1 MANDK
6 PTFANN
12 MTKFG
17 TVDQQQKKLTKTL
30 GVSPNPSKISQQ
42 AAASTTQNNKIP
54 VTQVAKKEC
63 TNFCRPTGINILPLK
78 YSVARLGVK
87 PLPAQLGSNVTNV
100 PLKEY
105 KYTVRMIDS
114 GYIYLLIKRKS
125 GKKEWVAYITNKKG
139 FHQEFPVGSKA
150 PLVAQD
156 FACNKAGHSAN
167 ASLITIPSVNNDDAQ
182 TVYLL
187 HAHAP
192 LTQKMRAQFEK
203 NADQYATSGYWQKID
218 VAKGATQQHCL
229 SGTQLT
235 TIAMALESYGSARWG
250 AINKKFSEKPKEHI
264 GVALYDP
271 IGITS
276 KLNEDRN
283 ILSFQGIDSFLK
295 EDKDGF
301 SNEHKLQ
308 TMTLIDNMKQNL
320 VANSIQ
326 AKFKIIDSNEE
337 QRKKITDPYLQAAIQ
352 RAERMGDKKGL
363 ENLKNVEKNAP
374 AKAAAELG
382 KQRAEAI
389 KKATVDGN
397 NAWKKYQAQLDMNGL
412 EKFRKDVDKKSEESY
427 AAAARYVDDHY
438 NWLISPNLLKGLFYF
453 DQSEELKQGKTP
465 KESNGF
471 IFHAVIM
478 DLMYGMNLLQK
489 GKDLLNK
496 WICEKKVSDKNLFL
510 RAYCFN
516 NKRLIDEY
524 AKIFESPSSTKDLLD
539 YSKQSFGV
547 FTAADAAFDSWLGS
561 IEGKKFIS
569 AQNFK
574 LPEKLLYWMS
584 LMLNTALKEF
594 GDIRLK
600 TLHISQITVMAT
612 QGAQR
617 HTAQLLY
624 LRSGNLAQQVP
635 LMRLMY
641 NLEFRAAAIAALPQ
655 TGTTYTYRN
664 TRAVEIKNSVSLA
677 VKGQPDIT
685 KNRILAIVGI
695 FELLNFYF
703 QYDAWK
709 SDIKDKPELSV
720 QLVGSMFSVSAVAFD
735 MLGESWSR
743 KTVTGAAASAA
754 AFRLTAGSLGTLGAI
769 AGLYIDTKNITET
782 NSNIIKVVLGARLI
796 ISLSLFV
803 GQVGLLLS
811 SVTPFLKESIFKRGI
826 VKITTARLTAFLM
839 GARVVA
845 GLTFISVGLVV
856 VEVLLK
862 KYVLDDAMED
872 WCQKT
877 AFKLVSDPKKE
888 SMFKSTFRNE
898 KKFKNIDEE
907 YEEFM
912 KAIVSV

>member
-12 MTKFG
+12 IKKFG
-17 TVDQQQKKLTKTL
+17 TVDQQQKKLTQTL

-54 VTQVAKKEC
+54 VAQVAKKEC
-63 TNFCRPTGINILPLK
+63 TNFCRPTGINLLPLK
-78 YSVARLGVK
+78 YSVARVGGK
-87 PLPAQLGSNVTNV
+87 PLPAQLGTNVTNV

-139 FHQEFPVGSKA
+139 FHQEFPIGSKA

-192 LTQKMRAQFEK
+192 FTQKMRAQFEK
-203 NADQYATSGYWQKID
+203 NADQYVTSGYWQKID
-218 VAKGATQQHCL
+218 VTKGATQQHCL
-229 SGTQLT
+229 SNAQLST
-235 TIAMALESYGSARWG
+235 VATPLETYGSNRWG

-264 GVALYDP
+264 GIALYDP

-283 ILSFQGIDSFLK
+283 ILSFAGIDSFLK
-295 EDKDGF
+295 ENKDGF

-308 TMTLIDNMKQNL
+308 TMTLIDNIESTLKQNL
-320 VANSIQ
+320 IS
-326 AKFKIIDSNEE
+326 AKFKQIETQKNTALGHLQYDP
-337 QRKKITDPYLQAAIQ
+337 RITAHL
-352 RAERMGDKKGL
+352 DKKTL
-363 ENLKNVEKNAP
+363 DQVKKNVEKT
-374 AKAAAELG
+374 AEQH
-382 KQRAEAI
+382 KISAHQEAI
-389 KKATVDGN
+389 VKGDKAW
-397 NAWKKYQAQLDMNGL
+397 AKYREELDMDAL
-412 EKFRKDVDKKSEESY
+412 DKFRQDVDKKSEESY

-438 NWLISPNLLKGLFYF
+438 NWLVSSNLLKGLFYF

-516 NKRLIDEY
+516 NKTLMDEY
-524 AKIFESPSSTKDLLD
+524 AKIFESTISAKSLLD
-539 YSKQSFGV
+539 YSKQGFGI

-561 IEGKKFIS
+561 IEGKKFIT

-574 LPEKLLYWMS
+574 TPEKLLYWVS

-624 LRSGNLAQQVP
+624 LRSGSLAQQVP
-635 LMRLMY
+635 LARLMY
-641 NLEFRAAAIAALPQ
+641 NLEFRAAAIASLPQ
-655 TGTTYTYRN
+655 TGTRYTYRN

-685 KNRILAIVGI
+685 KNRILAIVGV

-735 MLGESWSR
+735 MLGESWGR
-743 KTVTGAAASAA
+743 KTVAGAAASAA
-754 AFRLTAGSLGTLGAI
+754 AFRLTAGSLGTLGGI
-769 AGLYIDTKNITET
+769 TGLYVDGVNIREEKSAIIKGLLVLRWTTSLAFTIGQAGALASAVINYTKNAFIKEALRKFTE
-782 NSNIIKVVLGARLI
+782 NA
-796 ISLSLFV
+796 
-803 GQVGLLLS
+803 
-811 SVTPFLKESIFKRGI
+811 I
-826 VKITTARLTAFLM
+826 VAYLM
-839 GARVVA
+839 GARVIL
-845 GLTFISVGLVV
+845 GLNILTLGLIAL
-856 VEVLLK
+856 ESALRAW
-862 KYVLDDAMED
+862 VLDDAMQD

-877 AFKLVSDPKKE
+877 AFKLASDPKKE
-888 SMFKSTFRNE
+888 SILKSASRNE
-898 KKFKNIDEE
+898 EKFKTADEE

>member
-6 PTFANN
+6 PTFAKQ
-12 MTKFG
+12 MKKFG
-17 TVDQQQKKLTKTL
+17 TPAQQEQKVVQKL

-54 VTQVAKKEC
+54 VTQMSKKEC

-87 PLPAQLGSNVTNV
+87 PLPAQLGANVTNV
-100 PLKEY
+100 SLKEY
-105 KYTVRMIDS
+105 KYTVRMINS

-139 FHQEFPVGSKA
+139 FHQEFPIGSKA
-150 PLVAQD
+150 PIVAQD

-167 ASLITIPSVNNDDAQ
+167 ASLITIPSINNDDAQ

-192 LTQKMRAQFEK
+192 LTKKMREQFEK

-218 VAKGATQQHCL
+218 VTKGAVQQHCL
-229 SGTQLT
+229 SSTQLS
-235 TIAMALESYGSARWG
+235 AVALPLESFGSARWG

-264 GVALYDP
+264 SVALYDP

-283 ILSFQGIDSFLK
+283 ILSFKGVDNFLK
-295 EDKDGF
+295 ENKDGF

-308 TMTLIDNMKQNL
+308 TMTLIDNIESTLKQNL
-320 VANSIQ
+320 IS
-326 AKFKIIDSNEE
+326 AKFKQIETQKNTVLGHLRYDP
-337 QRKKITDPYLQAAIQ
+337 RITAHL
-352 RAERMGDKKGL
+352 DKKTL
-363 ENLKNVEKNAP
+363 DQVKKNIEKT
-374 AKAAAELG
+374 AEQH
-382 KQRAEAI
+382 KVSAHQEAI
-389 KKATVDGN
+389 VQGNKAWGEYR
-397 NAWKKYQAQLDMNGL
+397 KELDMDAL
-412 EKFRKDVDKKSEESY
+412 DKFRKDVDKKSEESY

-438 NWLISPNLLKGLFYF
+438 NWLVSSNLLKGLFYF
-453 DQSEELKQGKTP
+453 DQSEELKQGKVS

-516 NKRLIDEY
+516 NKVLMDEY
-524 AKIFESPSSTKDLLD
+524 AKIFESPSSAKDLLD
-539 YSKQSFGV
+539 YSKQSFSM
-547 FTAADAAFDSWLGS
+547 FSAADAAFDSWLSS
-561 IEGKKFIS
+561 IEGRKFIS
-569 AQNFK
+569 ANDFK
-574 LPEKLLYWMS
+574 WPDKLFYWIS

-600 TLHISQITVMAT
+600 TLYISQITVMAT
-612 QGAQR
+612 HGAQR

-635 LMRLMY
+635 LTRLMY
-641 NLEFRAAAIAALPQ
+641 NLEFRNVAIASLPQ
-655 TGTTYTYRN
+655 SGMAYTYRN
-664 TRAVEIKNSVSLA
+664 TRAIEIKNSVSLA

-685 KNRILAIVGI
+685 KNRILAIVGV

-735 MLGESWSR
+735 MLGESWGR
-743 KTVTGAAASAA
+743 KTINGAAASAA
-754 AFRLTAGSLGTLGAI
+754 AFRLTAGSLGILGGI
-769 AGLYIDTKNITET
+769 AGLYSDKVSYDDSSSLIVKR
-782 NSNIIKVVLGARLI
+782 IILIRMAANLAVL
-796 ISLSLFV
+796 V
-803 GQVGLLLS
+803 GQAGVLAS
-811 SVTPFLKESIFKRGI
+811 AVIQYTEI
-826 VKITTARLTAFLM
+826 VFIKKALTKFTSNALVAFLM

-845 GLTFISVGLVV
+845 GLNLLTLGLISV
-856 VEVLLK
+856 EILLK
-862 KYVLDDAMED
+862 KYILDDAMKD

-888 SMFKSTFRNE
+888 SILKSASRNE
-898 KKFKNIDEE
+898 KKFQTADEE

>member
-6 PTFANN
+6 PIFAKQ
-12 MTKFG
+12 MKKFG
-17 TVDQQQKKLTKTL
+17 TPAQQEQKVVQKL

-54 VTQVAKKEC
+54 VTQMSKKEC

-87 PLPAQLGSNVTNV
+87 PLPAQLGANVTNV

-139 FHQEFPVGSKA
+139 FHQEFPIGSKA
-150 PLVAQD
+150 PIVAQD

-192 LTQKMRAQFEK
+192 LTKKMREQFEK

-218 VAKGATQQHCL
+218 VTKGAVQQHCL
-229 SGTQLT
+229 SSAQLS
-235 TIAMALESYGSARWG
+235 AVALPLESYGSARWG

-283 ILSFQGIDSFLK
+283 IFSFKGVDSFLK
-295 EDKDGF
+295 ENKDGF

-308 TMTLIDNMKQNL
+308 TMTLIDNIESTLKQNL
-320 VANSIQ
+320 IS
-326 AKFKIIDSNEE
+326 AKFKNIEANKNTALGHLQYDPRITAHLDKKTVDQVKKNIEKTAE
-337 QRKKITDPYLQAAIQ
+337 QHKVSAHQEAIVK
-352 RAERMGDKKGL
+352 GDK
-363 ENLKNVEKNAP
+363 AW
-374 AKAAAELG
+374 AKYRKE
-382 KQRAEAI
+382 
-389 KKATVDGN
+389 
-397 NAWKKYQAQLDMNGL
+397 LDMDAL
-412 EKFRKDVDKKSEESY
+412 DKFRKDVDKKSEESY

-438 NWLISPNLLKGLFYF
+438 NWLVSSNLLKGLFYF
-453 DQSEELKQGKTP
+453 DQSEELKEGKVS

-496 WICEKKVSDKNLFL
+496 WICEKKVPDKNLFL

-516 NKRLIDEY
+516 NKVLMDEY
-524 AKIFESPSSTKDLLD
+524 AKIFESPSSAKDLLD
-539 YSKQSFGV
+539 YSKQG
-547 FTAADAAFDSWLGS
+547 FTTFKEADAAFDSWLSS
-561 IEGKKFIS
+561 IEGRKFIS
-569 AQNFK
+569 ANDFK
-574 LPEKLLYWMS
+574 WPDKLFYWIS

-594 GDIRLK
+594 GDIRLR
-600 TLHISQITVMAT
+600 TINISTITIMARE
-612 QGAQR
+612 GAQR

-635 LMRLMY
+635 LTRLMY
-641 NLEFRAAAIAALPQ
+641 NLEFRNAAIASLPQ
-655 TGTTYTYRN
+655 SGMAYTYRN
-664 TRAVEIKNSVSLA
+664 TRAIEIKNSVSLA

-685 KNRILAIVGI
+685 KNRILAIVGV

-735 MLGESWSR
+735 MLGESWGR
-743 KTVTGAAASAA
+743 KTINGAAASAA
-754 AFRLTAGSLGTLGAI
+754 AFRLTAGSLGILGGI
-769 AGLYIDTKNITET
+769 AGLYSDKVSYDDS
-782 NSNIIKVVLGARLI
+782 NSLIVKRIILIRMAANLAVL
-796 ISLSLFV
+796 V
-803 GQVGLLLS
+803 GQAGVLAS
-811 SVTPFLKESIFKRGI
+811 AVIQYTEIVFIKR
-826 VKITTARLTAFLM
+826 ALTKFTSNALVAFLM

-845 GLTFISVGLVV
+845 GLNLLTLGLISV
-856 VEVLLK
+856 EILLK
-862 KYVLDDAMED
+862 KYILDDAMKD

-888 SMFKSTFRNE
+888 SIFKSASRNE
-898 KKFKNIDEE
+898 KKFKNADEE

>member
-6 PTFANN
+6 PTFAKQ
-12 MTKFG
+12 MKKFG
-17 TVDQQQKKLTKTL
+17 TPAQQEQKVVQKL

-54 VTQVAKKEC
+54 VTQMSKKEC

-87 PLPAQLGSNVTNV
+87 PLPAQLGGNVTNV

-139 FHQEFPVGSKA
+139 FHQEFAIGSKA
-150 PLVAQD
+150 PIVAQD

-192 LTQKMRAQFEK
+192 LTKKMREQFEK

-218 VAKGATQQHCL
+218 VTKGAVQQHCL
-229 SGTQLT
+229 SSTQLS
-235 TIAMALESYGSARWG
+235 AVALPLESYGSARWG

-283 ILSFQGIDSFLK
+283 ILSFKGVDSFLK
-295 EDKDGF
+295 ENKDGF

-308 TMTLIDNMKQNL
+308 TMTLIDNIESTLKQNL
-320 VANSIQ
+320 IS
-326 AKFKIIDSNEE
+326 AKFKNIEANKNTALGHLQYDP
-337 QRKKITDPYLQAAIQ
+337 RITAHL
-352 RAERMGDKKGL
+352 DKKTVDQVK
-363 ENLKNVEKNAP
+363 KNIEKT
-374 AKAAAELG
+374 AEQH
-382 KQRAEAI
+382 KVSAHQEAI
-389 KKATVDGN
+389 VQGNKAWGEYR
-397 NAWKKYQAQLDMNGL
+397 KELDMDAL
-412 EKFRKDVDKKSEESY
+412 DKFRKDVDKKSEESY

-438 NWLISPNLLKGLFYF
+438 NWLVSSNLLKGLFYF
-453 DQSEELKQGKTP
+453 DQSEELKEGKVS

-478 DLMYGMNLLQK
+478 DLMYGMNLLQR

-496 WICEKKVSDKNLFL
+496 WICEKKVPDKNLFL

-516 NKRLIDEY
+516 NKVLMDEY
-524 AKIFESPSSTKDLLD
+524 AKIFESPSSAKDLLD
-539 YSKQSFGV
+539 YSKQG
-547 FTAADAAFDSWLGS
+547 FTIFKEADAAFDSWLSS
-561 IEGKKFIS
+561 IEGRKFIS
-569 AQNFK
+569 ANDFK
-574 LPEKLLYWMS
+574 WPDKLFYWIS

-594 GDIRLK
+594 SDIRLK
-600 TLHISQITVMAT
+600 TIHISQISVMAT

-641 NLEFRAAAIAALPQ
+641 NLEFRDAANASLPQ
-655 TGTTYTYRN
+655 SGMAYTYRN
-664 TRAVEIKNSVSLA
+664 TRAIEIKNSVSLA

-685 KNRILAIVGI
+685 KNRILAIVGV

-720 QLVGSMFSVSAVAFD
+720 QLVGSLFSVSAVAFD
-735 MLGESWSR
+735 MLGESWGR
-743 KTVTGAAASAA
+743 KTTVDAAASAA
-754 AFRLTAGSLGTLGAI
+754 KFRLTAGSLGTLGGI
-769 AGLYIDTKNITET
+769 TGLYVDYKNIKEASSDILAT
-782 NSNIIKVVLGARLI
+782 ILI
-796 ISLSLFV
+796 F
-803 GQVGLLLS
+803 
-811 SVTPFLKESIFKRGI
+811 
-826 VKITTARLTAFLM
+826 RLTINVALTIGQAGVLASAVIQYTKYTVVKRALTKFTSNALVAFLM
-839 GARVVA
+839 GARVIA
-845 GLTFISVGLVV
+845 GLNLLTLGLMAIEVV
-856 VEVLLK
+856 LK
-862 KYVLDDAMED
+862 KWVLDDALKD

-877 AFKLVSDPKKE
+877 AFKLPSDPKKE
-888 SMFKSTFRNE
+888 SLFKSASRNE
-898 KKFKNIDEE
+898 KKFQNADEE

>member
-6 PTFANN
+6 PTFAKQ
-12 MTKFG
+12 MKKFG
-17 TVDQQQKKLTKTL
+17 TPAQQEQKVVQKL

-54 VTQVAKKEC
+54 VTQMSKKEC

-87 PLPAQLGSNVTNV
+87 PLPAQLGANVTNV

-139 FHQEFPVGSKA
+139 FHQEFPIGSKA
-150 PLVAQD
+150 PIVAQD

-192 LTQKMRAQFEK
+192 LTKKMREQFEK

-218 VAKGATQQHCL
+218 VTKGAVQQHCL
-229 SGTQLT
+229 SSAQLS
-235 TIAMALESYGSARWG
+235 AVALPLESYGSARWG

-283 ILSFQGIDSFLK
+283 IFSFKGVDSFLK
-295 EDKDGF
+295 ENKDGF

-308 TMTLIDNMKQNL
+308 TMTLIDNIESTLKQNL
-320 VANSIQ
+320 IS
-326 AKFKIIDSNEE
+326 AKFKNIEANKNTALGHLQYDPRITAHLDKKTVDQVKKNIEKTAE
-337 QRKKITDPYLQAAIQ
+337 QHKVSAHQEAIVK
-352 RAERMGDKKGL
+352 GDK
-363 ENLKNVEKNAP
+363 AW
-374 AKAAAELG
+374 AKYRKE
-382 KQRAEAI
+382 
-389 KKATVDGN
+389 
-397 NAWKKYQAQLDMNGL
+397 LDMDAL
-412 EKFRKDVDKKSEESY
+412 DKFRKDVNKKSEESY
-427 AAAARYVDDHY
+427 AAAARYVDDHF
-438 NWLISPNLLKGLFYF
+438 NWLVSSNLLKGLFYF

-496 WICEKKVSDKNLFL
+496 WICEKKVPDKNLFL

-516 NKRLIDEY
+516 NKVLMDEY
-524 AKIFESPSSTKDLLD
+524 AKIFESPSSAKDLLD
-539 YSKQSFGV
+539 FSKQG
-547 FTAADAAFDSWLGS
+547 FTIFKEADAAFDSWLGS

-569 AQNFK
+569 TNDFK
-574 LPEKLLYWMS
+574 WPDKLFYWIS

-594 GDIRLK
+594 SDIRLK
-600 TLHISQITVMAT
+600 TIHISQISVMAT
-612 QGAQR
+612 QGAQS

-635 LMRLMY
+635 LTRLMY
-641 NLEFRAAAIAALPQ
+641 NLEFRNAANASLPQ
-655 TGTTYTYRN
+655 SGMAYTYRN
-664 TRAVEIKNSVSLA
+664 TKAIEIKKSVSLA
-677 VKGQPDIT
+677 VKGQSDIT
-685 KNRILAIVGI
+685 KNRILAIVGV

-720 QLVGSMFSVSAVAFD
+720 QLVGSLFSVSAVVFD
-735 MLGESWSR
+735 MLGESWGR
-743 KTVTGAAASAA
+743 KTTVDAAASAA
-754 AFRLTAGSLGTLGAI
+754 KFRLTAGSLGTLGGI
-769 AGLYIDTKNITET
+769 TGLYVDYKNIKEASSDILAT
-782 NSNIIKVVLGARLI
+782 ILI
-796 ISLSLFV
+796 F
-803 GQVGLLLS
+803 
-811 SVTPFLKESIFKRGI
+811 
-826 VKITTARLTAFLM
+826 RLTINVALTIGQAGVLASAVIQYTKYTVVKRALTKFTSNALVAFLM
-839 GARVVA
+839 GARVIA
-845 GLTFISVGLVV
+845 GLNLLTLGLMAIEVV
-856 VEVLLK
+856 LK
-862 KYVLDDAMED
+862 KWVLDDALKD

-877 AFKLVSDPKKE
+877 AFKLPSDPKKE
-888 SMFKSTFRNE
+888 SLFKSASRNE
-898 KKFKNIDEE
+898 KKFQNADEE

>member
-6 PTFANN
+6 PTFAKQ
-12 MTKFG
+12 MKKFG
-17 TVDQQQKKLTKTL
+17 TPAQQEQKVVQKL

-54 VTQVAKKEC
+54 VTQMSKKEC

-87 PLPAQLGSNVTNV
+87 PLPAQLGANVTNV

-139 FHQEFPVGSKA
+139 FHQEFAIGSKA
-150 PLVAQD
+150 PIVAQD

-192 LTQKMRAQFEK
+192 LTKKMREKFEK

-218 VAKGATQQHCL
+218 VTKGAVQQHCL
-229 SGTQLT
+229 SSAQLS
-235 TIAMALESYGSARWG
+235 AVALPLESYGSARWG

-283 ILSFQGIDSFLK
+283 ILSFKGVDSFLK
-295 EDKDGF
+295 ENKDGF

-308 TMTLIDNMKQNL
+308 TMTLIDNIESTLKQNL
-320 VANSIQ
+320 ISS
-326 AKFKIIDSNEE
+326 KFKNIEANKNTALGHLQYDP
-337 QRKKITDPYLQAAIQ
+337 RITAHL
-352 RAERMGDKKGL
+352 DKKTVDQVK
-363 ENLKNVEKNAP
+363 KNIEKTVEQHKVSAH
-374 AKAAAELG
+374 
-382 KQRAEAI
+382 QEAI
-389 KKATVDGN
+389 VQGNKAWGEYR
-397 NAWKKYQAQLDMNGL
+397 KELDMDAL
-412 EKFRKDVDKKSEESY
+412 DKFRKDVDKKSEESY

-438 NWLISPNLLKGLFYF
+438 NWLVSSNLLKGLFYF
-453 DQSEELKQGKTP
+453 DQSEELKEGKVS

-496 WICEKKVSDKNLFL
+496 WICEKNVSDKNLFL

-516 NKRLIDEY
+516 NKVLMDEY
-524 AKIFESPSSTKDLLD
+524 AKIFESPSSAKDLLD
-539 YSKQSFGV
+539 YSKQG
-547 FTAADAAFDSWLGS
+547 FTTFKEADAAFDSWLSS
-561 IEGKKFIS
+561 IEGRKFIS
-569 AQNFK
+569 ANDFK
-574 LPEKLLYWMS
+574 WPDKLFYWIS

-594 GDIRLK
+594 GDIRLR
-600 TLHISQITVMAT
+600 TINISTITIMARE
-612 QGAQR
+612 GAQR

-635 LMRLMY
+635 LTRLMY
-641 NLEFRAAAIAALPQ
+641 NLEFRNAAIASLPQ
-655 TGTTYTYRN
+655 SDMAYTYRN
-664 TRAVEIKNSVSLA
+664 TRAIEIKNSVSLA

-685 KNRILAIVGI
+685 KNRILAIVGV

-735 MLGESWSR
+735 MLGESWGR
-743 KTVTGAAASAA
+743 KTINGAAASAA
-754 AFRLTAGSLGTLGAI
+754 AFRLTAGSLGILGGI
-769 AGLYIDTKNITET
+769 AGLYSDKVSYDDSSSLIVKR
-782 NSNIIKVVLGARLI
+782 IILIRMAANLAVL
-796 ISLSLFV
+796 V
-803 GQVGLLLS
+803 GQAGVLAS
-811 SVTPFLKESIFKRGI
+811 AVIQYTEIVFIKR
-826 VKITTARLTAFLM
+826 ALTKFTSNALVAFLM

-845 GLTFISVGLVV
+845 GLNLLTLGLISV
-856 VEVLLK
+856 EILLK
-862 KYVLDDAMED
+862 KYILDDAMKD

-888 SMFKSTFRNE
+888 SIFKSASRNE
-898 KKFKNIDEE
+898 KKFKNADEE

>member
-6 PTFANN
+6 PTFAKQ
-12 MTKFG
+12 MKKFG
-17 TVDQQQKKLTKTL
+17 TPAQQEQKVVQKL

-54 VTQVAKKEC
+54 VTQMSKKEC

-87 PLPAQLGSNVTNV
+87 PLPAQLGANVTNV
-100 PLKEY
+100 SLKEY
-105 KYTVRMIDS
+105 KYTVRMINS

-139 FHQEFPVGSKA
+139 FHQEFAIGGKA
-150 PLVAQD
+150 PIVAQD

-167 ASLITIPSVNNDDAQ
+167 ASLITIPSINNDDAQ

-192 LTQKMRAQFEK
+192 LTKKMREQFEK

-218 VAKGATQQHCL
+218 VTKGAVQQHCL
-229 SGTQLT
+229 SSAQLS
-235 TIAMALESYGSARWG
+235 AVALPLESYGSARWG

-283 ILSFQGIDSFLK
+283 ILSFRGVDSFLK
-295 EDKDGF
+295 ENKDGF

-308 TMTLIDNMKQNL
+308 TMTLIDNIESTLKQNL
-320 VANSIQ
+320 IS
-326 AKFKIIDSNEE
+326 AKFKNIEANKNTALGHLQYDP
-337 QRKKITDPYLQAAIQ
+337 RITAHL
-352 RAERMGDKKGL
+352 DKKTVDQVK
-363 ENLKNVEKNAP
+363 KNIEKTVEQHKVSAH
-374 AKAAAELG
+374 
-382 KQRAEAI
+382 QEAI
-389 KKATVDGN
+389 VQGNKAWGEYR
-397 NAWKKYQAQLDMNGL
+397 KELDMDAL
-412 EKFRKDVDKKSEESY
+412 DKFRKNVDKKSEESY

-438 NWLISPNLLKGLFYF
+438 NWLVSSNLLKGLFYF
-453 DQSEELKQGKTP
+453 DQSEELKEGKVS

-496 WICEKKVSDKNLFL
+496 WICEKNVSDKNLFL

-516 NKRLIDEY
+516 NKVLMDEY
-524 AKIFESPSSTKDLLD
+524 AKIFESPSSAKDLLD
-539 YSKQSFGV
+539 YSKQG
-547 FTAADAAFDSWLGS
+547 FTTFKEADAAFDSWLSS
-561 IEGKKFIS
+561 IEGRKFIS
-569 AQNFK
+569 ANDFK
-574 LPEKLLYWMS
+574 WPDKLFYWIS

-594 GDIRLK
+594 GDIRLR
-600 TLHISQITVMAT
+600 TINISTITIMARE
-612 QGAQR
+612 GAQR

-635 LMRLMY
+635 LTRLMY
-641 NLEFRAAAIAALPQ
+641 NLEFRNAAIASLPQ
-655 TGTTYTYRN
+655 SGMAYTYRN
-664 TRAVEIKNSVSLA
+664 TRAIEIKNSVSLA

-685 KNRILAIVGI
+685 KNRILAIVGV

-709 SDIKDKPELSV
+709 SDIKDKPELSL
-720 QLVGSMFSVSAVAFD
+720 QLTGALFNLTSATFE
-735 MLGESWSR
+735 MLGEVWS
-743 KTVTGAAASAA
+743 KKGVTVANSTAAL
-754 AFRLTAGSLGTLGAI
+754 RITAGGMGVI
-769 AGLYIDTKNITET
+769 GG
-782 NSNIIKVVLGARLI
+782 II
-796 ISLSLFV
+796 
-803 GQVGLLLS
+803 
-811 SVTPFLKESIFKRGI
+811 
-826 VKITTARLTAFLM
+826 
-839 GARVVA
+839 
-845 GLTFISVGLVV
+845 GLVV
-856 VEVLLK
+856 DSKNLKDTTNNTLKLLLTFKIAANFLLAVSQTLVFTSVVVSHIEWQLTK
-862 KYVLDDAMED
+862 KLSIKLSSSVIVARLASARFLAGINIITIGLVALEFALKNWVLDDALKD
-872 WCQKT
+872 WCQKSAFHKAKSGEKPFKT
-877 AFKLVSDPKKE
+877 A
-888 SMFKSTFRNE
+888 
-898 KKFKNIDEE
+898 DEE
-907 YEEFM
+907 YEEFN

>member
-6 PTFANN
+6 PTFAKQ
-12 MTKFG
+12 MKKFG
-17 TVDQQQKKLTKTL
+17 TPAQQEQKVVQKL

-54 VTQVAKKEC
+54 VTQMSKKEC

-87 PLPAQLGSNVTNV
+87 PLPAQLGGNVTNV

-139 FHQEFPVGSKA
+139 FHQEFPIGSKA
-150 PLVAQD
+150 PIVAQD

-192 LTQKMRAQFEK
+192 LTKKIREKFEK

-218 VAKGATQQHCL
+218 VTKGAVQQHCL
-229 SGTQLT
+229 SSAQLS
-235 TIAMALESYGSARWG
+235 AVALPLESYGSARWG

-283 ILSFQGIDSFLK
+283 ILSFKGVDSFLK
-295 EDKDGF
+295 ENKDGF

-308 TMTLIDNMKQNL
+308 TMTLIDNIESTLKQNL
-320 VANSIQ
+320 IS
-326 AKFKIIDSNEE
+326 AKFKNIEANKNTALGHLQYDP
-337 QRKKITDPYLQAAIQ
+337 RITAHL
-352 RAERMGDKKGL
+352 DKKTVDQVK
-363 ENLKNVEKNAP
+363 KNIEKTADQHKVS
-374 AKAAAELG
+374 AH
-382 KQRAEAI
+382 QEAI
-389 KKATVDGN
+389 VQGNKAWGEYR
-397 NAWKKYQAQLDMNGL
+397 KELDMDAL
-412 EKFRKDVDKKSEESY
+412 DKFRKDVDKKSEESY

-438 NWLISPNLLKGLFYF
+438 NWLVSSNLLKGLFYF
-453 DQSEELKQGKTP
+453 DQSEELKEGKVS

-496 WICEKKVSDKNLFL
+496 WICEKNVSDKNLFL

-516 NKRLIDEY
+516 NKVLMDEY
-524 AKIFESPSSTKDLLD
+524 AKIFESPSSAKDLLD
-539 YSKQSFGV
+539 YSKQG
-547 FTAADAAFDSWLGS
+547 FTTFKEADAAFDSWLSS
-561 IEGKKFIS
+561 IEGRKFIS
-569 AQNFK
+569 ANDFK
-574 LPEKLLYWMS
+574 WPDKLFYWIS

-594 GDIRLK
+594 GDIRLR
-600 TLHISQITVMAT
+600 TINISTITIMARE
-612 QGAQR
+612 GAQR

-635 LMRLMY
+635 LTRLMY
-641 NLEFRAAAIAALPQ
+641 NLEFRNAAIASLPQ
-655 TGTTYTYRN
+655 SGMAYTYRN
-664 TRAVEIKNSVSLA
+664 TRAIEIKNSVSLA

-685 KNRILAIVGI
+685 KNRILAIVGV

-709 SDIKDKPELSV
+709 SDIKDKPELSL
-720 QLVGSMFSVSAVAFD
+720 QLTGALFTLTSATFE
-735 MLGESWSR
+735 MLGEGWS
-743 KTVTGAAASAA
+743 KKGVTVANSTAAL
-754 AFRLTAGSLGTLGAI
+754 RITAGGMGVI
-769 AGLYIDTKNITET
+769 GG
-782 NSNIIKVVLGARLI
+782 II
-796 ISLSLFV
+796 
-803 GQVGLLLS
+803 
-811 SVTPFLKESIFKRGI
+811 
-826 VKITTARLTAFLM
+826 
-839 GARVVA
+839 
-845 GLTFISVGLVV
+845 GLVV
-856 VEVLLK
+856 DSKNLKDTTNNTLKLLLTFKIAANFLLAVSQTLVFTSVVVSHIEWQLTK
-862 KYVLDDAMED
+862 KLSIKLSSSVIVARLASARFLAGINIITIGLVALEFALKNWVLDDALKD
-872 WCQKT
+872 WCQKSAFHKAKSGEKPFKT
-877 AFKLVSDPKKE
+877 A
-888 SMFKSTFRNE
+888 
-898 KKFKNIDEE
+898 DEE
-907 YEEFM
+907 YEEFN

>member
-6 PTFANN
+6 PTFAKQ
-12 MTKFG
+12 MKKFG
-17 TVDQQQKKLTKTL
+17 TPAQQEQKVVQKL

-54 VTQVAKKEC
+54 VIQMSKKEC

-87 PLPAQLGSNVTNV
+87 PLPAQLGANVTNV

-139 FHQEFPVGSKA
+139 FHQEFAIGSKA
-150 PLVAQD
+150 PIVAQD

-192 LTQKMRAQFEK
+192 LTKKMREKFEK

-218 VAKGATQQHCL
+218 VTKGAVQQHCL
-229 SGTQLT
+229 SSAQLS
-235 TIAMALESYGSARWG
+235 AVALPLESYGSARWG

-283 ILSFQGIDSFLK
+283 ILSFKGVDSFLK
-295 EDKDGF
+295 ENKDGF

-308 TMTLIDNMKQNL
+308 TMTLIDNIESTLKQNL
-320 VANSIQ
+320 IS
-326 AKFKIIDSNEE
+326 AKFKNIEANKNTALGHLQYDP
-337 QRKKITDPYLQAAIQ
+337 RITAHL
-352 RAERMGDKKGL
+352 DKKTVDQVK
-363 ENLKNVEKNAP
+363 KNIEKTVEQHKVSAH
-374 AKAAAELG
+374 
-382 KQRAEAI
+382 QEAI
-389 KKATVDGN
+389 VQGNKAWGEYR
-397 NAWKKYQAQLDMNGL
+397 KELDMDAL
-412 EKFRKDVDKKSEESY
+412 DKFRKDVDKKSEESY

-438 NWLISPNLLKGLFYF
+438 NWLVSSNLLKGLFYF
-453 DQSEELKQGKTP
+453 DQSEELKEGKVS

-496 WICEKKVSDKNLFL
+496 WICEKNVSDKNLFL

-516 NKRLIDEY
+516 NKVLMDEY
-524 AKIFESPSSTKDLLD
+524 AKIFESPSSAKDLLD
-539 YSKQSFGV
+539 YSKQG
-547 FTAADAAFDSWLGS
+547 FTTFKEADAAFDSWLSS
-561 IEGKKFIS
+561 IEGRKFIS
-569 AQNFK
+569 ANDFK
-574 LPEKLLYWMS
+574 WPDKLFYWIS

-594 GDIRLK
+594 GDIRLR
-600 TLHISQITVMAT
+600 TINISTITIMAREGT
-612 QGAQR
+612 QR

-635 LMRLMY
+635 LTRLMY
-641 NLEFRAAAIAALPQ
+641 NLEFRNAAIASLPQ
-655 TGTTYTYRN
+655 SGMAYTYRN
-664 TRAVEIKNSVSLA
+664 TRAIEIKNSVSLA

-685 KNRILAIVGI
+685 KNRILAIVGV

-709 SDIKDKPELSV
+709 SDIKDKPELSL
-720 QLVGSMFSVSAVAFD
+720 QLTGALFTLTSATFE
-735 MLGESWSR
+735 MLGEVWS
-743 KTVTGAAASAA
+743 KKGVTVANSTAAL
-754 AFRLTAGSLGTLGAI
+754 RITAGGMGVI
-769 AGLYIDTKNITET
+769 GG
-782 NSNIIKVVLGARLI
+782 II
-796 ISLSLFV
+796 
-803 GQVGLLLS
+803 
-811 SVTPFLKESIFKRGI
+811 
-826 VKITTARLTAFLM
+826 
-839 GARVVA
+839 
-845 GLTFISVGLVV
+845 GLVV
-856 VEVLLK
+856 DSKNLKDTTNNTLKLLLTFKIAANFLLAVSQTLVFTSVVVSHIEWQLTK
-862 KYVLDDAMED
+862 KLSIKLSSSVIVARLASARFLAGINIITIGLVALEFALKNWVLDDALKD
-872 WCQKT
+872 WCQKSAFHKAKSGEKPFKT
-877 AFKLVSDPKKE
+877 A
-888 SMFKSTFRNE
+888 
-898 KKFKNIDEE
+898 DEE
-907 YEEFM
+907 YEEFN

>member
-6 PTFANN
+6 PTFAKQ
-12 MTKFG
+12 MKKFG
-17 TVDQQQKKLTKTL
+17 TPAQQEQKVVQKL

-54 VTQVAKKEC
+54 VTQMSKKEC

-87 PLPAQLGSNVTNV
+87 PLPAQLGANVTNV

-139 FHQEFPVGSKA
+139 FHQEFPIGSKA
-150 PLVAQD
+150 PIVAQD

-192 LTQKMRAQFEK
+192 LTKKMREQFEK

-218 VAKGATQQHCL
+218 VTKGAVQQHCL
-229 SGTQLT
+229 SSAQLS
-235 TIAMALESYGSARWG
+235 AVALPLESYGSARWG

-283 ILSFQGIDSFLK
+283 ILSFKGIDSFLK
-295 EDKDGF
+295 ENKGGF

-308 TMTLIDNMKQNL
+308 TMTLIDNIESTLKQNL
-320 VANSIQ
+320 IS
-326 AKFKIIDSNEE
+326 AKFKNIEANKNTTLGHLQYDP
-337 QRKKITDPYLQAAIQ
+337 RITAHL
-352 RAERMGDKKGL
+352 DKKTL
-363 ENLKNVEKNAP
+363 DQVKKNVEKT
-374 AKAAAELG
+374 AEQH
-382 KQRAEAI
+382 KITAHQEAI
-389 KKATVDGN
+389 VKGDKAW
-397 NAWKKYQAQLDMNGL
+397 AKYREELDMDAL
-412 EKFRKDVDKKSEESY
+412 DKFRQDVDKKSEESY

-438 NWLISPNLLKGLFYF
+438 NWLVSSNLLKGLFYF
-453 DQSEELKQGKTP
+453 DQSEELKEGKVS

-496 WICEKKVSDKNLFL
+496 WICEKKVPDKNLFL

-516 NKRLIDEY
+516 NKVLMDEY
-524 AKIFESPSSTKDLLD
+524 AKIFESPSSAKDLLD
-539 YSKQSFGV
+539 YSKQGFSM

-569 AQNFK
+569 ANDFK
-574 LPEKLLYWMS
+574 RPDKLFYWIS
-584 LMLNTALKEF
+584 LMLNTVLKEF
-594 GDIRLK
+594 GDIRLR
-600 TLHISQITVMAT
+600 TINISTITIMARE
-612 QGAQR
+612 GAQR

-635 LMRLMY
+635 LTRLMY
-641 NLEFRAAAIAALPQ
+641 NLEFRNAAIASLPQ
-655 TGTTYTYRN
+655 SGMAYTYRN
-664 TRAVEIKNSVSLA
+664 TRAIEIRNSVSLA

-685 KNRILAIVGI
+685 KNRILAIVGV

-709 SDIKDKPELSV
+709 SDIKDKPELSL
-720 QLVGSMFSVSAVAFD
+720 QLTGALFTLTSATFE
-735 MLGESWSR
+735 MLGEVWS
-743 KTVTGAAASAA
+743 KKGVTVANSTAAL
-754 AFRLTAGSLGTLGAI
+754 RITAGGMGVIGGIIGLVVDSKNLKDTTNNTLKVLLTFKIAANSLLAVSQTLVFTSVVVSH
-769 AGLYIDTKNITET
+769 IDWQLTKKL
-782 NSNIIKVVLGARLI
+782 SIK
-796 ISLSLFV
+796 
-803 GQVGLLLS
+803 LS
-811 SVTPFLKESIFKRGI
+811 SSVI
-826 VKITTARLTAFLM
+826 VARLTSARFLA
-839 GARVVA
+839 GINIITIVLVA
-845 GLTFISVGLVV
+845 LEFA
-856 VEVLLK
+856 LK
-862 KYVLDDAMED
+862 NWVLDDALKD
-872 WCQKT
+872 WCQKSAFHKAKSGEKPFKT
-877 AFKLVSDPKKE
+877 A
-888 SMFKSTFRNE
+888 
-898 KKFKNIDEE
+898 DEE
-907 YEEFM
+907 YEEFN

>member
-12 MTKFG
+12 IKKFG

-42 AAASTTQNNKIP
+42 AAASTTQNKKIP
-54 VTQVAKKEC
+54 VTQVSDKPC
-63 TNFCRPTGINILPLK
+63 PNFCRPTGINILPLK
-78 YSVARLGVK
+78 YSVARVGGK
-87 PLPAQLGSNVTNV
+87 PLPAQLGINVTNV

-139 FHQEFPVGSKA
+139 FHQEFPLGSKA
-150 PLVAQD
+150 PIVASD
-156 FACNKAGHSAN
+156 FNCNKAGHSAN
-167 ASLITIPSVNNDDAQ
+167 ASLITIPSVNNDEAQ
-182 TVYLL
+182 MVYLL

-192 LTQKMRAQFEK
+192 LTQKMRTQFEK

-229 SGTQLT
+229 SNTQLST
-235 TIAMALESYGSARWG
+235 VATPLETYGSNRWG

-264 GVALYDP
+264 GIALYDP

-283 ILSFQGIDSFLK
+283 ILSFKGVDDFLK
-295 EDKDGF
+295 EKKNGF

-308 TMTLIDNMKQNL
+308 TMTLIDNIESTLKQNL
-320 VANSIQ
+320 IS
-326 AKFKIIDSNEE
+326 AKFKQIETQKNTALGHLQYDP
-337 QRKKITDPYLQAAIQ
+337 RITAHL
-352 RAERMGDKKGL
+352 DKKTL
-363 ENLKNVEKNAP
+363 DQVKKNVEKT
-374 AKAAAELG
+374 AEQH
-382 KQRAEAI
+382 KISAHQEAI
-389 KKATVDGN
+389 VKGDKAW
-397 NAWKKYQAQLDMNGL
+397 AKYREELDMDSL
-412 EKFRKDVDKKSEESY
+412 DKFRKDVDKKSDESY
-427 AAAARYVDDHY
+427 SAAVRYVDDHY
-438 NWLISPNLLKGLFYF
+438 NWLVSSNLLKGLFYF
-453 DQSEELKQGKTP
+453 DQTEVLKQGKTP

-496 WICEKKVSDKNLFL
+496 WICEKKASDKNLFL

-516 NKRLIDEY
+516 NKILIDEY

-569 AQNFK
+569 VNDFK
-574 LPEKLLYWMS
+574 WQEKLFYWMS

-612 QGAQR
+612 QGARR

-624 LRSGNLAQQVP
+624 LRSGSLAQQLP

-641 NLEFRAAAIAALPQ
+641 NLEFRAAAIASLAQ
-655 TGTTYTYRN
+655 TGATYTYRN

-743 KTVTGAAASAA
+743 KAVTGAAASAA
-754 AFRLTAGSLGTLGAI
+754 GFRLTAGSLGTLGGITGLYVDSKTLKETNSVVIQTMLFTRILINLGLSVGQTGVLASAILQYSKNAVIKRVLTKFTANALVAFLMSARVI
-769 AGLYIDTKNITET
+769 AGLNLIT
-782 NSNIIKVVLGARLI
+782 LGLI
-796 ISLSLFV
+796 SAEI
-803 GQVGLLLS
+803 
-811 SVTPFLKESIFKRGI
+811 
-826 VKITTARLTAFLM
+826 
-839 GARVVA
+839 
-845 GLTFISVGLVV
+845 
-856 VEVLLK
+856 LLK
-862 KYVLDDAMED
+862 KYVLDDAMKD

-888 SMFKSTFRNE
+888 SILKSASRNE
-898 KKFKNIDEE
+898 EKFKTADEE

>member
-12 MTKFG
+12 IKKFG

-42 AAASTTQNNKIP
+42 AAASTTQNKKIP
-54 VTQVAKKEC
+54 VTQVSDKPC
-63 TNFCRPTGINILPLK
+63 PNFCRPTGINILPLK
-78 YSVARLGVK
+78 YSVARVGGK
-87 PLPAQLGSNVTNV
+87 PLPAQLGINVTNV

-139 FHQEFPVGSKA
+139 FHQEFPLGSKA
-150 PLVAQD
+150 PIVASD
-156 FACNKAGHSAN
+156 FNCNKAGHSAN
-167 ASLITIPSVNNDDAQ
+167 ASLITIPSVNNDEAQ
-182 TVYLL
+182 MVYLL

-192 LTQKMRAQFEK
+192 LTQKMRMQFEK

-229 SGTQLT
+229 SNTQLST
-235 TIAMALESYGSARWG
+235 VATPLETYGSNRWG

-264 GVALYDP
+264 GIALYDP

-283 ILSFQGIDSFLK
+283 ILSFKGVDDFLK
-295 EDKDGF
+295 EKKNGF

-308 TMTLIDNMKQNL
+308 TMTLIDNIESTLKQNL
-320 VANSIQ
+320 IS
-326 AKFKIIDSNEE
+326 AKFKQIETQKNTALGHLQYDPRITAHLDKKTLDQVKKNLEKTAE
-337 QRKKITDPYLQAAIQ
+337 QHKISAHQEAIVK
-352 RAERMGDKKGL
+352 GDK
-363 ENLKNVEKNAP
+363 AW
-374 AKAAAELG
+374 AKYRE
-382 KQRAEAI
+382 E
-389 KKATVDGN
+389 
-397 NAWKKYQAQLDMNGL
+397 LDMDSL
-412 EKFRKDVDKKSEESY
+412 DKFRKDIDKKSDESY
-427 AAAARYVDDHY
+427 SAAVRYVDDHY
-438 NWLISPNLLKGLFYF
+438 NWLVSSNLLKGLFYF
-453 DQSEELKQGKTP
+453 DQTEVLKQGKTP

-496 WICEKKVSDKNLFL
+496 WICEKKASDKNLFL

-516 NKRLIDEY
+516 NKILIDEY

-569 AQNFK
+569 VNDFK
-574 LPEKLLYWMS
+574 WQEKLFYWMS

-612 QGAQR
+612 QGARR

-624 LRSGNLAQQVP
+624 LRSGSLAQQLP

-641 NLEFRAAAIAALPQ
+641 NLEFRAAAIASLAQ
-655 TGTTYTYRN
+655 TGATYTYRN

-743 KTVTGAAASAA
+743 KAVTGAAASAA
-754 AFRLTAGSLGTLGAI
+754 GFRLTAGSLGTLGGITGLYVDSKTLKETNSVVIQTMLFTRILINLGLSVGQTGVLASAILQYSKNAVIKRVLTKFTANALVAFLMSARVI
-769 AGLYIDTKNITET
+769 AGLNLIT
-782 NSNIIKVVLGARLI
+782 LGLI
-796 ISLSLFV
+796 SAEI
-803 GQVGLLLS
+803 
-811 SVTPFLKESIFKRGI
+811 
-826 VKITTARLTAFLM
+826 
-839 GARVVA
+839 
-845 GLTFISVGLVV
+845 
-856 VEVLLK
+856 LLK
-862 KYVLDDAMED
+862 KYVLDDAMKD

-888 SMFKSTFRNE
+888 SILKSASRNE
-898 KKFKNIDEE
+898 EKFKTADEE

>member
-6 PTFANN
+6 PTFAKQ
-12 MTKFG
+12 MKKFG
-17 TVDQQQKKLTKTL
+17 TPAQQEQKVVQKL

-54 VTQVAKKEC
+54 VTQVSKKEC

-87 PLPAQLGSNVTNV
+87 SLPAQLGANVTNV

-139 FHQEFPVGSKA
+139 FHQEFPIGSKA
-150 PLVAQD
+150 PIVAQD

-192 LTQKMRAQFEK
+192 LTKKIREKFEK

-218 VAKGATQQHCL
+218 VTKGAVQQHCL
-229 SGTQLT
+229 SSAQLS
-235 TIAMALESYGSARWG
+235 AVALPLESYGSARWG

-283 ILSFQGIDSFLK
+283 ILSFKGVDSFLK
-295 EDKDGF
+295 ENKDGF

-308 TMTLIDNMKQNL
+308 TMTLIDNIESTLKQNL
-320 VANSIQ
+320 IS
-326 AKFKIIDSNEE
+326 AKFKNIEANKNTALGHLQYDP
-337 QRKKITDPYLQAAIQ
+337 RITAHL
-352 RAERMGDKKGL
+352 DKKTVDQVK
-363 ENLKNVEKNAP
+363 KNIEKT
-374 AKAAAELG
+374 AEQH
-382 KQRAEAI
+382 KVSAHQEAI
-389 KKATVDGN
+389 VQVNKAWGEYR
-397 NAWKKYQAQLDMNGL
+397 KELDMDAL
-412 EKFRKDVDKKSEESY
+412 DKFRKDVDKKSEESY

-438 NWLISPNLLKGLFYF
+438 NWLVSSNLLKGLFYF
-453 DQSEELKQGKTP
+453 DQSEELKEGKVS

-496 WICEKKVSDKNLFL
+496 WICEKNVSDKNLFL

-516 NKRLIDEY
+516 NKVLMDEY
-524 AKIFESPSSTKDLLD
+524 AKIFESPSSAKDLLD
-539 YSKQSFGV
+539 YSKQG
-547 FTAADAAFDSWLGS
+547 FTTFKEADAAFDSWLSS
-561 IEGKKFIS
+561 IEGRKFIS
-569 AQNFK
+569 ANDFK
-574 LPEKLLYWMS
+574 WPDKLFYWIS

-594 GDIRLK
+594 GDIRLR
-600 TLHISQITVMAT
+600 TINISTITIMARE
-612 QGAQR
+612 GAQR

-635 LMRLMY
+635 LTRLMY
-641 NLEFRAAAIAALPQ
+641 NLEFRNAAIASLPQ
-655 TGTTYTYRN
+655 SGMAYTYRN
-664 TRAVEIKNSVSLA
+664 TRVIEIKNSVSLA

-685 KNRILAIVGI
+685 KNRILAIVGV

-709 SDIKDKPELSV
+709 SDIKDKPELSL
-720 QLVGSMFSVSAVAFD
+720 QLTGALFTLTSATFE
-735 MLGESWSR
+735 MLGEGWS
-743 KTVTGAAASAA
+743 KKGVTVANSTAAL
-754 AFRLTAGSLGTLGAI
+754 RITAGGMGVI
-769 AGLYIDTKNITET
+769 GG
-782 NSNIIKVVLGARLI
+782 II
-796 ISLSLFV
+796 
-803 GQVGLLLS
+803 
-811 SVTPFLKESIFKRGI
+811 
-826 VKITTARLTAFLM
+826 
-839 GARVVA
+839 
-845 GLTFISVGLVV
+845 GLVV
-856 VEVLLK
+856 DSKNLKDTTNNTLKLLLTFKIAANFLLAVSQTLVFTSVVVSHIEWQLTK
-862 KYVLDDAMED
+862 KLSIKLSSSVIVARLASARFLAGINIITIGLVALEFALKNWVLDDALKD
-872 WCQKT
+872 WCQKSAFHKAKSGEKPFKT
-877 AFKLVSDPKKE
+877 A
-888 SMFKSTFRNE
+888 
-898 KKFKNIDEE
+898 DEE
-907 YEEFM
+907 YEEFN

>member
-6 PTFANN
+6 PTFAKQ
-12 MTKFG
+12 MKKFG
-17 TVDQQQKKLTKTL
+17 TPAQQEQKVVQKL

-54 VTQVAKKEC
+54 VTQMSKKEC

-87 PLPAQLGSNVTNV
+87 PLPAQLGGNVTNV

-139 FHQEFPVGSKA
+139 FHQEFAIGSKA
-150 PLVAQD
+150 PIVAQD

-192 LTQKMRAQFEK
+192 LTKKMREQFEK

-218 VAKGATQQHCL
+218 VTKGAVQQHCL
-229 SGTQLT
+229 SSTQLS
-235 TIAMALESYGSARWG
+235 AVALPLESYGSARWG

-283 ILSFQGIDSFLK
+283 ILSFKGVDSFLK
-295 EDKDGF
+295 ENKDGF

-308 TMTLIDNMKQNL
+308 TMTLIDNIESTLKQNL
-320 VANSIQ
+320 IS
-326 AKFKIIDSNEE
+326 AKFKNIEANKNTALGHLQYDP
-337 QRKKITDPYLQAAIQ
+337 RITAHL
-352 RAERMGDKKGL
+352 DKKTVDQVK
-363 ENLKNVEKNAP
+363 KNIEKT
-374 AKAAAELG
+374 AEQH
-382 KQRAEAI
+382 KVSAHQEAI
-389 KKATVDGN
+389 VQGNKAWGEYR
-397 NAWKKYQAQLDMNGL
+397 KELDMDAL
-412 EKFRKDVDKKSEESY
+412 DKFRKDVDKKSEESY

-438 NWLISPNLLKGLFYF
+438 NWLVSSNLLKGLFYF
-453 DQSEELKQGKTP
+453 DQSEELKEGKVS

-478 DLMYGMNLLQK
+478 DLMYGMNLLQR

-496 WICEKKVSDKNLFL
+496 WICEKKVPDKNLFL

-516 NKRLIDEY
+516 NKVLMDEY
-524 AKIFESPSSTKDLLD
+524 AKIFESPSSAKDLLD
-539 YSKQSFGV
+539 YSKQG
-547 FTAADAAFDSWLGS
+547 FTIFKEADAAFDSWLSS
-561 IEGKKFIS
+561 IEGRKFIS
-569 AQNFK
+569 ANDFK
-574 LPEKLLYWMS
+574 WPDKLFYWIS

-594 GDIRLK
+594 SDIRLK
-600 TLHISQITVMAT
+600 TIHISQISVMAT

-641 NLEFRAAAIAALPQ
+641 NLEFRDAANASLPQ
-655 TGTTYTYRN
+655 SGMAYTYRN
-664 TRAVEIKNSVSLA
+664 TRAIEIKNSVSLA
-677 VKGQPDIT
+677 VKGQSDIT
-685 KNRILAIVGI
+685 KNRILAIVGV

-720 QLVGSMFSVSAVAFD
+720 QLVGSLFSVSAVAFD
-735 MLGESWSR
+735 MLGESWGR
-743 KTVTGAAASAA
+743 KTTVDAAASAA
-754 AFRLTAGSLGTLGAI
+754 KFRLTAGSLGTLGGI
-769 AGLYIDTKNITET
+769 TGLYVDYKNIKEASSDILAT
-782 NSNIIKVVLGARLI
+782 ILI
-796 ISLSLFV
+796 F
-803 GQVGLLLS
+803 
-811 SVTPFLKESIFKRGI
+811 
-826 VKITTARLTAFLM
+826 RLTINVALTIGQAGVLASAVIQYTKYTVVKRVLTKFTSNALVAFLM
-839 GARVVA
+839 GARVIA
-845 GLTFISVGLVV
+845 GLNLLTLGLMAIEVV
-856 VEVLLK
+856 LK
-862 KYVLDDAMED
+862 KWVLDDALKD

-877 AFKLVSDPKKE
+877 AFKLPSDPKKE
-888 SMFKSTFRNE
+888 SLFKSASRNE
-898 KKFKNIDEE
+898 KKFQNADEE